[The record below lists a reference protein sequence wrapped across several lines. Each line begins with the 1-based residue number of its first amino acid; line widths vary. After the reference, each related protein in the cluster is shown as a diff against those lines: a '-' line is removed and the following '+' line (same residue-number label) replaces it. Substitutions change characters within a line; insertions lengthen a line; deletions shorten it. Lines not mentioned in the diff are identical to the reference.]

1 MRIPYPPFPIHALN
15 YLTPPAVEVGAGAQA
30 RPTLSVVV
38 PMCNEEGSVHPLVR
52 EIVAVLEGI
61 GVTYEIVLVDDG
73 SRDAT
78 WERITRLAAAMP
90 AVIGVS
96 LSRNFGHQR
105 AL

>member
-1 MRIPYPPFPIHALN
+1 M
-15 YLTPPAVEVGAGAQA
+15 TPPAVEVGAGAEA
-30 RPTLSVVV
+30 RPALSVVV
-38 PMCNEEGSVHPLVR
+38 PVCNEEGSVHPLVR
-52 EIVAVLEGI
+52 ELVAVLDGI

-96 LSRNFGHQR
+96 LSRNF
-105 AL
+105 